1 MADGDGLVS
10 IRKAQLFSCI
20 GQAERSWEEITM
32 ADILVIEDH
41 MELAGLIRDFLQV
54 EGYSVQTAASGEEGL
69 KYLAKHT
76 VKLLLLDIMLPEL
89 DGFAVCRQVREQH
102 NLPIL
107 IMSARHGD
115 ENKIIGLELG
125 ADDYL
130 EKPFSA
136 NLLTAKVKAHLR
148 RSYDMNDD
156 KQLLAD
162 GDIVVNRASLQVYK
176 KDQPLAMTSKEYE
189 LLVLLIN
196 NKGKALRKE
205 WLFERVWGADSF
217 SEPSTLTVHINKLR
231 DKIEDNPKEP
241 RRIVTI
247 WGVGYKYE
255 AV

>member
-1 MADGDGLVS
+1 MAV
-10 IRKAQLFSCI
+10 
-20 GQAERSWEEITM
+20 
-32 ADILVIEDH
+32 ADILIIEDNA
-41 MELAGLIRDFLQV
+41 ELAEVIRDFLQV
-54 EGYSVQTAASGEEGL
+54 EGYSVFIAPGGEEGL
-69 KYLAKHT
+69 AYLETHL

-89 DGFAVCRQVREQH
+89 DGFAVCRLAREKF

-115 ENKIIGLELG
+115 DNKIIGLTLG

-130 EKPFSA
+130 EKPFSV

-162 GDIVVNRASLQVYK
+162 GDLTVNRTSMLVYK
-176 KDQPLAMTSKEYE
+176 GDQQLVMTAKEYE
-189 LLVLLIN
+189 LLVQLMS

-205 WLFERVWGADSF
+205 WLFQQVWGADSF
-217 SEPSTLTVHINKLR
+217 SEPSTLTVHMNKLR
-231 DKIEDNPKEP
+231 DKIENNPKEP
-241 RRIVTI
+241 RRIVTV

-255 AV
+255 GI